1 MEGSHEPGDVVTFSP
16 GDARQVVVVLRKKS
30 GDFVQVV
37 DSTADTFRAVLNVA
51 PHTVSAQ
58 LLETICE
65 PVAEAGV
72 QVTVAQGIPKGPKM
86 DFVIEKCTELG
97 VNSVIPFY
105 SERSI
110 VSEVGKAK
118 EERWRRI
125 ARSAA
130 RQCGRRDIP
139 TIIPP
144 LRWKVLI
151 DSFAR
156 YDATLLPWE
165 LAPRVPLAAQLPR
178 ILQDVCTLLI
188 VVGPEGGFS
197 HDEVAQAQ
205 RHGAQAIS
213 LGARILRTETAA
225 LAVCA
230 VVNYLTGTC

>member
-1 MEGSHEPGDVVTFSP
+1 M
-16 GDARQVVVVLRKKS
+16 LRKKS

-37 DSTADTFRAVLNVA
+37 DSAAGAFRAVLNIA
-51 PHTVSAQ
+51 PHAVSAQ
-58 LLETICE
+58 LLEPICE
-65 PVAEAGV
+65 PVGEAGV

-86 DFVIEKCTELG
+86 DFVVEKLTELG

-105 SERSI
+105 SERCI
-110 VSEVGKAK
+110 VGEVGDAK
-118 EERWRRI
+118 SERWRRI
-125 ARSAA
+125 ARTAA

-139 TIIPP
+139 TVTAP
-144 LRWKVLI
+144 LHWKVLV
-151 DSFAR
+151 DRFER
-156 YDATLLPWE
+156 YDVTLLPWE
-165 LAPRVPLAAQLPR
+165 LAPRVPLSARLPHL
-178 ILQDVCTLLI
+178 LQDVSTLLI

-197 HDEVAQAQ
+197 RDEVAEGQ